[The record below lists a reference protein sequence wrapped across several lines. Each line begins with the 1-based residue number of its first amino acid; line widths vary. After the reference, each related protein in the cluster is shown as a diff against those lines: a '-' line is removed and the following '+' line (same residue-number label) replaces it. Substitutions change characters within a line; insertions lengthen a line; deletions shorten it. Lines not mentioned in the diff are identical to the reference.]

1 MPVSTQHPAFA
12 AAAMRWQRNRD
23 CVAGRDAIHAA
34 GARYLKPLWLDG
46 SKESLDRFESY
57 RDFARWYA
65 APERTKNSL
74 VGAVFRKGPEK
85 QQIPNEI
92 EYLIENADGA
102 GVSLTQLGKKIVG
115 EQLEVGRVGL
125 LVDYPPAEPGASLED
140 SENRRAF
147 IRIYHAEAI
156 INWRVSQIDGQSV
169 LTLVVLVEAEETDDD
184 EFSHDSEVRYRVLR
198 LTPEG
203 YSQQVYDDAGDE
215 QGPPT
220 FPRQA
225 DGAVWRT
232 IPFVIIGSD
241 DNRATVDKAPMSHLC
256 DTALAF
262 WRTSADDAENDHI
275 HGQLTLGIT
284 SDMPFEDWK
293 KANPDGVKVGSRQ
306 GIYLGENGGF
316 HSVTAP
322 ESGKLPKT
330 LESLR
335 LEMAE
340 LGAQI
345 IQKGAQNQTAEA
357 ARIDAAAESS
367 VLTNVVGN
375 ASEGIEACL
384 EWACGFMGGDPDAVE
399 YALNQEF
406 FDQIVGPQEAV
417 ALVTLWQEGAIA
429 KADLR
434 TRLRKGG
441 LIEADRTDEEID
453 GELDTQGPQMTGEG
467 MDLGGDSPYRSDT
480 MTTLGRR
487 VEV

>member
-1 MPVSTQHPAFA
+1 MPVSTQHPAYA
-12 AAAMRWQRNRD
+12 AAATRWRRNRD
-23 CVAGRDAIHAA
+23 CVAGRDAVHAA

-46 SKESLDRFESY
+46 SKESLERFESY

-65 APERTKNSL
+65 APERTTNSL

-85 QQIPNEI
+85 QELPDQID
-92 EYLIENADGA
+92 YLIENADGA
-102 GVSLTQLGKKIVG
+102 GVSLTQLGKEIVG

-140 SENRRAF
+140 SANRRAF
-147 IRIYHAEAI
+147 ISIYQAEAI

-169 LTLVVLVEAEETDDD
+169 LTLVVLKETEETDED
-184 EFSHDSEVRYRVLR
+184 EFSHESKDRYRVLR

-203 YSQQVYDDAGDE
+203 YSQQVYDDNGDPV
-215 QGPPT
+215 GPPI
-220 FPRQA
+220 FPRQD
-225 DGAVWRT
+225 DGNVWRS

-241 DNRATVDKAPMSHLC
+241 DNRATVDKAPLSHLC

-284 SDMPFEDWK
+284 CSMSFEDWK
-293 KANPDGVKVGSRQ
+293 AANPDGVKVGSRQ
-306 GIYLGENGGF
+306 GIYLGENGSF
-316 HSVTAP
+316 QTATAP

-375 ASEGIEACL
+375 ASEGIEQCL
-384 EWACGFMGGDPDAVE
+384 EWACLFMGGDPAAVE

-406 FDQIVGPQEAV
+406 FDQTIGPQEAV
-417 ALVTLWQEGAIA
+417 ALVTLWQEGVIA
-429 KADLR
+429 KADAR
-434 TRLRKGG
+434 NRLRKGG
-441 LIEADRTDEEID
+441 IIEADRTDEDID
-453 GELDTQGPQMTGEG
+453 GELATQGPTLTGQG
-467 MDLGGDSPYRSDT
+467 LDLSADA
-480 MTTLGRR
+480 
-487 VEV
+487 